1 VNAIR
6 ILTLLEA
13 TTVSGSAKPVLVFA
27 RQAQRAP
34 SELPRADLTVA
45 LFHRQGQPEEN
56 SFTAAARQAGLPLE
70 FIRERGRFDVAVLRQ
85 LKEMVERLRPDVL
98 WTNAVKSHFLARAAG
113 LHRKARWLA
122 FHHGYTATDLKMR
135 LYNQLDRWSLRAAD
149 RVVTVCRPFA
159 QQLERRGIPSARI
172 RIQHMPVSPLA
183 PSSEQAL
190 ELRRRLGVAAGERIV
205 LTVGRLSQEKGHA
218 DALRVFRLL
227 RDRMPAQPLRLLIV
241 GDGPERRR
249 LGALAGRLG
258 LAQSVIFAGHQDHI
272 APFYAA
278 ADVFL
283 LASHSEGSPNVLL
296 EAMSAGLPVVATRV
310 GGVPELAEN
319 GEEALLED
327 RGDHEALAD
336 AVLRLLTD
344 QDLRAR
350 FVEHGR
356 RKAAQ
361 HSPEWFYGSMMRIL
375 SELLEP

>member
-1 VNAIR
+1 MNAIR

-135 LYNQLDRWSLRAAD
+135 LYNQLDRWSLRAAA

-159 QQLERRGIPSARI
+159 QDLERRGIPSARI

-361 HSPEWFYGSMMRIL
+361 LSPEWFYGSMMRIL

>member
-205 LTVGRLSQEKGHA
+205 LTVGRLSQEKGNA

>member
-13 TTVSGSAKPVLVFA
+13 TTVSGSAKPVLAFA

-159 QQLERRGIPSARI
+159 QELERRGIPSARI

-183 PSSEQAL
+183 PSSDQAL
-190 ELRRRLGVAAGERIV
+190 ELRRRLGIAAGERVV
-205 LTVGRLSQEKGHA
+205 LTVGRLSLEKGHA

-249 LGALAGRLG
+249 LGALADRLG
-258 LAQSVIFAGHQDHI
+258 LAQSVIFAGHQDQI
-272 APFYAA
+272 AAFYAA
-278 ADVFL
+278 ANVFL
-283 LASHSEGSPNVLL
+283 LTSHSEGSPNALL

-336 AVLRLLTD
+336 AVLRVFTEP
-344 QDLRAR
+344 DLRSR
-350 FVEHGR
+350 LIENGR
-356 RKAAQ
+356 RKAAG
-361 HSPEWFYGSMMRIL
+361 HSPEWFYRSMMRII
-375 SELLEP
+375 SETLEH

>member
-34 SELPRADLTVA
+34 SELPRADLTMA

-361 HSPEWFYGSMMRIL
+361 LSPEWFYGSMMRIL

>member
-1 VNAIR
+1 MNAIR

-34 SELPRADLTVA
+34 SELPRADLTMA

-361 HSPEWFYGSMMRIL
+361 LSPEWFYGSMMRIL

>member
-1 VNAIR
+1 MNAIR

-205 LTVGRLSQEKGHA
+205 LTVGRLSQEKGNA

>member
-1 VNAIR
+1 
-6 ILTLLEA
+6 
-13 TTVSGSAKPVLVFA
+13 
-27 RQAQRAP
+27 
-34 SELPRADLTVA
+34 
-45 LFHRQGQPEEN
+45 
-56 SFTAAARQAGLPLE
+56 
-70 FIRERGRFDVAVLRQ
+70 
-85 LKEMVERLRPDVL
+85 
-98 WTNAVKSHFLARAAG
+98 
-113 LHRKARWLA
+113 
-122 FHHGYTATDLKMR
+122 
-135 LYNQLDRWSLRAAD
+135 
-149 RVVTVCRPFA
+149 
-159 QQLERRGIPSARI
+159 
-172 RIQHMPVSPLA
+172 
-183 PSSEQAL
+183 
-190 ELRRRLGVAAGERIV
+190 VAAGERIV

>member
-1 VNAIR
+1 MNAIR

-361 HSPEWFYGSMMRIL
+361 LSPEWFYGSMMRIL

>member
-1 VNAIR
+1 MNAIR

-13 TTVSGSAKPVLVFA
+13 TTVSGSAKPVLAFA

-159 QQLERRGIPSARI
+159 QELERRGIPSARI

-183 PSSEQAL
+183 PSSDQAL
-190 ELRRRLGVAAGERIV
+190 ELRRRLGIAAGERVV
-205 LTVGRLSQEKGHA
+205 LTVGRLSLEKGHA

-249 LGALAGRLG
+249 LGALADRLG
-258 LAQSVIFAGHQDHI
+258 LAQSVIFAGHQDQI
-272 APFYAA
+272 AAFYAA
-278 ADVFL
+278 ANVFL
-283 LASHSEGSPNVLL
+283 LTSHSEGSPNALL

-336 AVLRLLTD
+336 AVLRVFTEP
-344 QDLRAR
+344 DLRSR
-350 FVEHGR
+350 LIENGR
-356 RKAAQ
+356 RKAAG
-361 HSPEWFYGSMMRIL
+361 HSPEWFYRSMMRII
-375 SELLEP
+375 SETLEH

>member
-1 VNAIR
+1 MNAIR